1 MSSRLNGW
9 LEGLGLES
17 WRWDGLGSQSV
28 SELLSGEESENKIQ
42 GPSQKLREFAVLP
55 STPRAPAASKVAWDE
70 DQEEEESSSETR
82 DQRQAQG
89 CERMRDGVALPQ
101 GTSVCV

>member
-1 MSSRLNGW
+1 MGSRLNGW
-9 LEGLGLES
+9 LEGMGLES
-17 WRWDGLGSQSV
+17 WRWDGLGSQFQSFFRGK
-28 SELLSGEESENKIQ
+28 EGENKVQ

-55 STPRAPAASKVAWDE
+55 STPRAPAASRKVWGE

-89 CERMRDGVALPQ
+89 C
-101 GTSVCV
+101 

>member
-1 MSSRLNGW
+1 MGSRLNGW

-17 WRWDGLGSQSV
+17 WRWDGLGSQFQSFFQ
-28 SELLSGEESENKIQ
+28 GKESENKVQ

-55 STPRAPAASKVAWDE
+55 STPRAPAASRVAWDE

-89 CERMRDGVALPQ
+89 CERMCDGVALP
-101 GTSVCV
+101 